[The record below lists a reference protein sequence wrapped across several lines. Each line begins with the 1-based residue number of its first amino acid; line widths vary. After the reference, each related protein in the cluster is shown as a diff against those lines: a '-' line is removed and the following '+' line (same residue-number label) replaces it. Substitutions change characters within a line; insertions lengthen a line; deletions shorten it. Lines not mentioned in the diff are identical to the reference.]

1 MCGGGILADLTPDRV
16 RRRLTAAQLWP
27 DVYFPAERAASG
39 RRRTATATTDDEF
52 EAEFQVFAEEEEED
66 DDDYAAP
73 PAAAC
78 AAVALSSRRRR
89 VAGAKSTKYRRVRR
103 RPWGRWATEDNR
115 QGRRVWLGLGTYGG
129 DAEEAAPSYDS
140 ETRRVR
146 GKSAR
151 LDSPNEGCSRRRSL
165 PGIIDLNQPPAVSG
179 DHMISADADA
189 CKTKIMQLIAEG
201 PRGERMASLV
211 SELMDGVHQGSETRA
226 SVMVMRCAA
235 LISTCSRE
243 MEEVAAL
250 RRDLEYRA
258 RRLDERRDQLDRI
271 ASLLGSELLLD

>member
-1 MCGGGILADLTPDRV
+1 M
-16 RRRLTAAQLWP
+16 AAQLWP
-27 DVYFPAERAASG
+27 DAYFPAERAASG
-39 RRRTATATTDDEF
+39 RRRRRAAATTDDEF
-52 EAEFQVFAEEEEED
+52 EAEFQVFAEEE

-103 RPWGRWATEDNR
+103 RLSGRWAAEDTQQR
-115 QGRRVWLGLGTYGG
+115 QRVWLGTCGG
-129 DAEEAAPSYDS
+129 DAEEAAPLYDS

-165 PGIIDLNQPPAVSG
+165 PGIIDLNQPPAVSD
-179 DHMISADADA
+179 DHMVSADADA

-201 PRGERMASLV
+201 PRGERVASLV
-211 SELMDGVHQGSETRA
+211 SELMDGAHQGSETRA
-226 SVMVMRCAA
+226 SVVVMRCAA
-235 LISTCSRE
+235 LISRCSRE

-250 RRDLEYRA
+250 RRDLENRA
-258 RRLDERRDQLDRI
+258 RRLDERKDQLVRI
-271 ASLLGSELLLD
+271 ASLLGSELLID